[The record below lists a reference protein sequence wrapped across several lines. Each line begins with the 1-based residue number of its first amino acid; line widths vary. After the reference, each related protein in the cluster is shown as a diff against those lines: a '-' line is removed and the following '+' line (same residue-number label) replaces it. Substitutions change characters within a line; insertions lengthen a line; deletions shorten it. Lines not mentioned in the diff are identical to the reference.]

1 MRRRPKLID
10 VRIVP
15 WEMECDLFGIVCE
28 YDDGE
33 TIREMWGSYLET
45 RLAVDIRQGDIVP
58 AVNIKRS

>member
-1 MRRRPKLID
+1 MCRRPMLIG
-10 VRIVP
+10 VRVVP
-15 WEMECDLFGIVCE
+15 WEMDSDLWGIVCE

-33 TIREMWGSYLET
+33 TTREMWGSYLET

>member
-1 MRRRPKLID
+1 MRRRPMLIG
-10 VRIVP
+10 VRAVP
-15 WEMECDLFGIVCE
+15 WEMDSDLFGIVCE

-33 TIREMWGSYLET
+33 TTREMWGSYLET